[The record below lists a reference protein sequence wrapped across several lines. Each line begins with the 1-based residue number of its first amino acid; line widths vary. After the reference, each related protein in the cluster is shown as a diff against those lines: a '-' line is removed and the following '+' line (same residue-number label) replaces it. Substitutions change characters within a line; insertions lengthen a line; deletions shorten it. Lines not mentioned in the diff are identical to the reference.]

1 MSKLFEGLKESVMD
15 AGKFFRGEDV
25 SGMTLHTVNIR
36 PLEKKTGKDLKK
48 LRERFGLSQGVLAE
62 IVGVSRKTVE
72 SWEHGGVS
80 SKPVAR
86 ILQLIEADPKIL
98 GFLVEEK
105 HKSVVGNM

>member
-15 AGKFFRGEDV
+15 AGKFLRGENV
-25 SGMTLHTVNIR
+25 PGLTLHTVSIK
-36 PLEKKTGKDLKK
+36 PLEEKTVKDLKK
-48 LRERFGLSQGVLAE
+48 IREKFGLSQGALAE

-72 SWEHGGVS
+72 SWEHDGVS

-86 ILQLIEADPKIL
+86 ILQLIEAEPRIM

-105 HKSVVGNM
+105 HKTAVGK